1 MSLRKRTPNL
11 AKPRLLIVGCGD
23 VMARALPWLARRFR
37 IYASARS
44 PESAARLRALGVVP
58 VPADLDAGI
67 PLRLAGIARWVIHSA
82 PPATS
87 GPRDGRTRRLLAAL
101 ARPARHSIGASLSQR
116 HVAPRRLA
124 YIGTSGVY
132 GNAGG
137 AWVDET
143 RPAAPDSP
151 RAQRRAD
158 AESTLRAFARRHR
171 MRLGL
176 LRAPGI
182 YAEDRLPEARVRRGE
197 PAIVAGE
204 DSYSNH
210 IHADDLAHA
219 VCLAL
224 FRAAPLRSYNASD
237 DAPGK
242 MGDWF
247 DQVADHL
254 GLPRVPRVSR
264 ADAQLQLSPGLLSYL
279 NESRRLANAR
289 IKREL
294 RLTLR
299 WPCVADW
306 LADQSDKARAR

>member
-1 MSLRKRTPNL
+1 MNLRKRTPNP
-11 AKPRLLIVGCGD
+11 AKPRLLIIGCGD
-23 VMARALPWLARRFR
+23 VMARALPWLARRFQ

-58 VPADLDAGI
+58 VTADLDAGV
-67 PLRLAGIARWVIHSA
+67 PQRLAGIAHWVIHSA

-87 GPRDGRTRRLLAAL
+87 GARDVRTRRLLAAL
-101 ARPARHSIGASLSQR
+101 ARPARCSVGSSLSQR
-116 HVAPRRLA
+116 HSAPRRLA

-132 GNAGG
+132 GNADG
-137 AWVDET
+137 AWVAET

-158 AESTLRAFARRHR
+158 AESQLRAFARRHGV
-171 MRLGL
+171 RLGL

-182 YAEDRLPEARVRRGE
+182 YAEGRLPEARIRRGE
-197 PAIVAGE
+197 PAIAAAE

-210 IHADDLAHA
+210 IHADDLAQA
-219 VCLAL
+219 ACLAL

-237 DAPGK
+237 DAPGR

-247 DQVADHL
+247 DQVADL
-254 GLPRVPRVSR
+254 LDLPRVPRVSR
-264 ADAQLQLSPGLLSYL
+264 ADAQAQVSPGLLSYL
-279 NESRRLANAR
+279 NESRRLDNTR

-294 RLTLR
+294 RLQLR
-299 WPCVADW
+299 WPSVAVW
-306 LADQSDKARAR
+306 LAAKRSGG

>member
-1 MSLRKRTPNL
+1 
-11 AKPRLLIVGCGD
+11 
-23 VMARALPWLARRFR
+23 MARALPWLQRRFR
-37 IYASARS
+37 VCATARSTASA
-44 PESAARLRALGVVP
+44 AALRVLGVVP
-58 VPADLDAGI
+58 VTADLDNGI

-82 PPATS
+82 PPAAT
-87 GPRDGRTRRLLAAL
+87 GGRDLRTRRLLAAL
-101 ARPARHSIGASLSQR
+101 ARPGRASLSQR

-132 GNAGG
+132 GNADG
-137 AWVDET
+137 AWVTET
-143 RPAAPDSP
+143 RRAAPDSP

-158 AESTLRAFARRHR
+158 AEAALRAFARRQHV
-171 MRLGL
+171 RLGL

-182 YAEDRLPEARVRRGE
+182 YAEGRLPEARVRRGE
-197 PAIVAGE
+197 PAIAAAE

-224 FRAAPLRSYNASD
+224 FRARPLRSYNASD
-237 DAPGK
+237 DAPGR

-247 DQVADHL
+247 DQVADLL

-264 ADAQLQLSPGLLSYL
+264 ADAQAQVSPGLLSYL
-279 NESRRLANAR
+279 NESRRLDNAR
-289 IKREL
+289 IRREL
-294 RLTLR
+294 RLQLR

-306 LADQSDKARAR
+306 LASRPAQSVRLQAGAGPVK